1 MGIWIIVLLWVL
13 LTNFLMKTSSSK
25 AVTINNNYEI
35 IEYSKGFAIVVFIV
49 PFIVVASRIQFV
61 DTDGYIS
68 AFKELDPDFSSLS
81 DSNAT
86 GYELFRFFQLFV
98 KSFISSNPQIYLAI
112 IALIQTILLIIT
124 LRTYSCNFF
133 YSVFLFVASGM
144 MLSWMCNGMRQFLA
158 SVILF
163 SFTFLLLKKKWYL
176 YLAVAILLMGFSPIF
191 KFLGIT
197 TIPWFL
203 GGIHQSVF
211 IVIIA
216 LPFVIGKPLN
226 ARIWVLALSVIIVA
240 LFGQFNNIIE
250 FFTSNTSYAADMKYV
265 NQDTGLHPLR
275 FLVSLVPVVMV
286 LIRRKE
292 VIKAETPEI
301 IKLSVNMSV
310 ISSALYFAAMLTSG
324 TFVGRLPIC
333 FELYN
338 LILFPWIIDH
348 LYFDYKRIIMPGFF
362 VMYIAYYIYQLIAW
376 NASSYVISLFGV
388 NICF

>member
-1 MGIWIIVLLWVL
+1 MGLWIIVLLWVL
-13 LTNFLMKTSSSK
+13 LVNALLKTSASK

-35 IEYSKGFAIVVFIV
+35 IQYSKSFAIIIFTV

-68 AFKELDPDFSSLS
+68 AFEGLKADFSSLS
-81 DSNAT
+81 DTNVT
-86 GYELFRFFQLFV
+86 GYELFRFFQIFV
-98 KSFISSNPQIYLAI
+98 KSFISSDPQIYLAI
-112 IALIQTILLIIT
+112 IALIQTVLLIIT
-124 LRTYSCNFF
+124 LRKYSCNFF

-158 SVILF
+158 AVILF
-163 SFTFLLLKKKWYL
+163 AFTFILLKKKWYL
-176 YLAVAILLMGFSPIF
+176 YVAVALLMMGFSPIC

-211 IVIIA
+211 IIIVA
-216 LPFVIGKPLN
+216 LPFVYGKPLN
-226 ARIWVLALSVIIVA
+226 IRIWILAFAVIILALI
-240 LFGQFNNIIE
+240 GQLNNIIE
-250 FFTSNTSYAADMKYV
+250 LFSSNTSYAADMKYV

-292 VIKAETPEI
+292 VLKEETPGI

-324 TFVGRLPIC
+324 IFVGRLPIY

-338 LILFPWIIDH
+338 LILFPWIIDR
-348 LYFDYKRIIMPGFF
+348 LYFDYKRVIMPAFF
-362 VMYIAYYIYQLIAW
+362 LMYIAYYIYQIIAW
-376 NASSYVISLFGV
+376 NTSAYVISLFGM
-388 NICF
+388 NISF

>member
-1 MGIWIIVLLWVL
+1 
-13 LTNFLMKTSSSK
+13 
-25 AVTINNNYEI
+25 
-35 IEYSKGFAIVVFIV
+35 
-49 PFIVVASRIQFV
+49 
-61 DTDGYIS
+61 
-68 AFKELDPDFSSLS
+68 
-81 DSNAT
+81 
-86 GYELFRFFQLFV
+86 
-98 KSFISSNPQIYLAI
+98 
-112 IALIQTILLIIT
+112 
-124 LRTYSCNFF
+124 
-133 YSVFLFVASGM
+133 
-144 MLSWMCNGMRQFLA
+144 
-158 SVILF
+158 
-163 SFTFLLLKKKWYL
+163 
-176 YLAVAILLMGFSPIF
+176 MGFSPII

-250 FFTSNTSYAADMKYV
+250 FFTTNTSYAADMKYV

-348 LYFDYKRIIMPGFF
+348 LYFDYKRIIIPSFF